1 MSKPRKKGLAP
12 EVALQKCLT
21 GIKGFD
27 EITEGGI
34 PRDRITLLC
43 GGTGTGKTLLGLDFL
58 LNGASRYGEP
68 GVFMS
73 FEETEDEL
81 YKDVASLK
89 LNLQALVAQKK
100 IHIDSVVSQ
109 RCSEESELI
118 GLESRT

>member
-1 MSKPRKKGLAP
+1 MAPTDSGLQTLRKSSKKRLAP
-12 EVALQKCLT
+12 GVELQKCLT

-43 GGTGTGKTLLGLDFL
+43 GSTGTGKTLLGVDFL
-58 LNGASRYGEP
+58 INGATRYNEP

-81 YKDVASLK
+81 YKDVASQRQGLSDSISEK
-89 LNLQALVAQKK
+89 PHPCTTHLRSLQ
-100 IHIDSVVSQ
+100 
-109 RCSEESELI
+109 
-118 GLESRT
+118 RT